1 LARFAGCSAVFVE
14 VLSLLHACD
23 AWVARHKQDSISAP
37 GFDAAQVEQAV
48 HEAAAA
54 CSWALHPS
62 PCVKKAAV
70 LKQAEQLANSLA
82 VLGRA
87 LSTVAT
93 PLLCNNPSCSNL
105 DGASEVGL
113 VSKGKSK
120 ICAGCCTSRYCS
132 RECQK
137 VHWKLHKHVCRQLAA
152 ADAT

>member
-1 LARFAGCSAVFVE
+1 
-14 VLSLLHACD
+14 
-23 AWVARHKQDSISAP
+23 VARNKQDSITAS
-37 GFDAAQVEQAV
+37 GFNAAKVEQAV
-48 HEAAAA
+48 HEAAAT
-54 CSWALHPS
+54 CSLALHPS
-62 PCVKKAAV
+62 TCVKKAAI
-70 LKQAEQLANSLA
+70 LKAAEQLANSMA

-132 RECQK
+132 RECQTL
-137 VHWKLHKHVCRQLAA
+137 HRQLHKHVCRKLAA
-152 ADAT
+152 AAAAQQAAGAT